1 MAIKTLVDFY
11 SSMRKLHDIRSKIVS
26 AIINEEGIDVTNLKT
41 LEHIKLELEDIPKKK
56 NQFKLKTGLGKSI
69 LLELDYELGELK
81 KDNIFLKYGRDA
93 LKDHLQKENPSFNED
108 VEKGLVFLKKRDYKH
123 FVTDRDGTVSNYCGR
138 YQSSIQPI
146 YNALCLLQF
155 QKSIPGRS
163 IILTSAPL
171 FNIGLADISVQPE
184 GNYILAGSKGREMLL
199 DGETQTYPIE
209 PEQQQKLDT
218 LNQAIEN
225 LLKRQK
231 YGLFRYIGSGL
242 QYKFGQTTLA
252 RQDKNNSISEKKS
265 LKLKKK
271 IEKIIKDLDPNA
283 DYFSLEDT
291 GKDLEIMLNI
301 KSDKNS
307 AEEFDKG
314 HGLKFIYNHL
324 NENISNEHVLVC
336 GDTSSDVPLISA
348 AQELGA
354 KVTTVFVTEDE
365 ELKKRVKNL
374 CNNAFFV
381 SSPDILIYILFKYS
395 KNQNSWNPISL
406 FL

>member
-1 MAIKTLVDFY
+1 MAIKTLDDFY
-11 SSMRKLHDIRSKIVS
+11 SSMRELRDLRSKIVS
-26 AIINEEGIDVTNLKT
+26 AIVDAESIDVTDLKK
-41 LEHIKLELEDIPKKK
+41 LEHIKLQLEDIPKK
-56 NQFKLKTGLGKSI
+56 NGQFKLKTSFGKSI

-108 VEKGLVFLKKRDYKH
+108 VEKGVNFLKKSDYKH
-123 FVTDRDGTVSNYCGR
+123 FVTDRDGTISNYCGR
-138 YQSSIQPI
+138 YQSSVQPI

-155 QKSIPGRS
+155 QKSLPGTA

-184 GNYILAGSKGREMLL
+184 GNYILAGSKGREMLAE
-199 DGETQTYPIE
+199 GESYTFPIE
-209 PEQQQKLDT
+209 PEQQLKLDD

-225 LLKRQK
+225 LLKRKK
-231 YGLFRYIGSGL
+231 YRLFRYIGSGL

-271 IEKIIKDLDPNA
+271 IEKILKELDPNA

-291 GKDLEIMLNI
+291 GKDLEIMLNV
-301 KSDKNS
+301 KSDENTP
-307 AEEFDKG
+307 EEFDKG
-314 HGLKFIYNHL
+314 HGLKFIYKHL

-336 GDTSSDVPLISA
+336 GDTASDVPLISA

-365 ELKKRVKNL
+365 ELKKRVKDV
-374 CNNAFFV
+374 CSNAFFV
-381 SSPDILIYILFKYS
+381 SSPDVLIYMLFKYS

>member
-11 SSMRKLHDIRSKIVS
+11 SNMRKLHEIRSKIVS
-26 AIINEEGIDVTNLKT
+26 AIISEESIDVTNLKT
-41 LEHIKLELEDIPKKK
+41 LEHIKLELEDIPKEK

-93 LKDHLQKENPSFNED
+93 LKDQLQKENPSFNED

-155 QKSIPGRS
+155 QKSIPGKS

-199 DGETQTYPIE
+199 DGKTHTYPIE

-218 LNQAIEN
+218 LNHAIEN
-225 LLKRQK
+225 LLKRPK
-231 YGLFRYIGSGL
+231 YRLFRYIGSGL

-314 HGLKFIYNHL
+314 HGLKFIFNHL

-336 GDTSSDVPLISA
+336 GDTSSDVPLVSA

-365 ELKKRVKNL
+365 KLKKRVKNL

-381 SSPDILIYILFKYS
+381 SSPNILIYMLFKYS

>member
-11 SSMRKLHDIRSKIVS
+11 SNMRKLHEIRSKIVS
-26 AIINEEGIDVTNLKT
+26 AIISEESIDVTNLKT
-41 LEHIKLELEDIPKKK
+41 LEHIKLELEDIPKEK

-93 LKDHLQKENPSFNED
+93 LKDQLQKENPSFNED

-155 QKSIPGRS
+155 QKSIPGKS

-199 DGETQTYPIE
+199 DGKTHTYPIE

-218 LNQAIEN
+218 LNHAIEN
-225 LLKRQK
+225 LLKRPK
-231 YGLFRYIGSGL
+231 YRLFRYIGSGL

-314 HGLKFIYNHL
+314 HGLKFIFNHL

-336 GDTSSDVPLISA
+336 GDTSSDVPLVSA

-365 ELKKRVKNL
+365 KLKKRVKNL

-381 SSPDILIYILFKYS
+381 SSPDILIYMLFKYS